1 MLVKPV
7 SHENDSTMGE
17 AAILK
22 INLRRQKNQQFHKLF
37 LHLIREK
44 YKKKDQKSV
53 GKRQLLILNSTL
65 RRFPRKGHA

>member
-44 YKKKDQKSV
+44 YKKKGPK
-53 GKRQLLILNSTL
+53 KCR
-65 RRFPRKGHA
+65 

>member
-7 SHENDSTMGE
+7 SHENDSTMRE
-17 AAILK
+17 AAIRK

-44 YKKKDQKSV
+44 YKKRAKKV
-53 GKRQLLILNSTL
+53 
-65 RRFPRKGHA
+65 